1 MGLSTES
8 PQHVCSHPQIITN
21 GPHEGDEGDE
31 SDEGDEG
38 CQRCHDCNAGFR
50 FRRRNHWI
58 EVERREGHCRGHRY
72 GRGRPVEEKRFLQ
85 ACWSVESEAEEKA
98 RPTSS

>member
-1 MGLSTES
+1 MAPMS
-8 PQHVCSHPQIITN
+8 PH
-21 GPHEGDEGDE
+21 EGDE

-38 CQRCHDCNAGFR
+38 RQRCHDCNAGLWLH
-50 FRRRNHWI
+50 RRNHLI
-58 EVERREGHCRGHRY
+58 EVEGREGRCRGYRY
-72 GRGRPVEEKRFLQ
+72 GRGRPVEEERFLQ